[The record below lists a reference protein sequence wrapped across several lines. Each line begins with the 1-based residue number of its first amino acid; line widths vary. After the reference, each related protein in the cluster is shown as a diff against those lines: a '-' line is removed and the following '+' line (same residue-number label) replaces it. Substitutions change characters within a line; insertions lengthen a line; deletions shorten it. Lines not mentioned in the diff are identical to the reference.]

1 LNRKI
6 PEGATL
12 MKKLNMLTALAVMG
26 TLFAAGNVS
35 AAQPTTATV
44 ANLDPCLNGQV
55 SASGR
60 FPTQAMEDEF
70 NRYLSW
76 VAENGLGIE
85 HALAN
90 PIEPAHAL
98 EPSLNA
104 NVSASGRFPSQAM
117 EDQFNAYVSWVQS
130 TGLEKIHAF
139 QGAVAN

>member
-1 LNRKI
+1 
-6 PEGATL
+6 
-12 MKKLNMLTALAVMG
+12 MKKLNTLTALAVLG

-35 AAQPTTATV
+35 AAQPATATS

-76 VAENGLGIE
+76 VTENGLGIE

-90 PIEPAHAL
+90 PVEPVHAL
-98 EPSLNA
+98 DPSLDA
-104 NVSASGRFPSQAM
+104 KVSANGRFPSQAM

-130 TGLEKIHAF
+130 HGLDKIHAF
-139 QGAVAN
+139 EDVIVN

>member
-1 LNRKI
+1 M
-6 PEGATL
+6 T
-12 MKKLNMLTALAVMG
+12 KLNTLTALAVLG
-26 TLFAAGNVS
+26 TLFAAGTVS

-76 VAENGLGIE
+76 VNENGLGIE

-117 EDQFNAYVSWVQS
+117 EDQFNAYVSWVHS
-130 TGLEKIHAF
+130 TGRDKIHAF
-139 QGAVAN
+139 EGVVTN